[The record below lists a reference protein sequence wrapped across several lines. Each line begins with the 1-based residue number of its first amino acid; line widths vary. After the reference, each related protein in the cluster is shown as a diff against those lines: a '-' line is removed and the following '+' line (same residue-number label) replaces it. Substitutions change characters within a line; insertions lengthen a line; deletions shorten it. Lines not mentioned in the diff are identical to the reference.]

1 MVEQQAVYDCFVDGN
16 HEGFVVE
23 DANGYMVN
31 LKLCYYNFWKFMRGI
46 SNEAIRKGYVDR
58 RKTAA
63 LTSAVANQYY
73 GLVKT

>member
-1 MVEQQAVYDCFVDGN
+1 
-16 HEGFVVE
+16 
-23 DANGYMVN
+23 MVN

-46 SNEAIRKGYVDR
+46 SHEAIRKGYVDR

-73 GLVKT
+73 GWVKT